1 MSLRTTS
8 TLPFPRS
15 HRLLFAA
22 ASICTFSLGCGKQET
37 TIAPPPKPKPPA
49 RVSDADLQKFKPNE
63 TGAVMVLMYHRIE
76 ADEPDNDLNRKPASF
91 RNDLKLLRNGGY
103 HPVTALELVTNSMD
117 VPIGKTPV
125 AITFD
130 DALPSQFKI
139 ITGRDGKPHI
149 DPDCAAGI
157 LETFHTQ
164 YPEWPTKATFFVLPK
179 AGRNGEPF
187 GQAGMS
193 GQKFDYLT
201 KKGYEIANHT
211 ATHDDLRAASGDK
224 VQAELAAAVRDIKQI
239 SPSAAM
245 QTLALPYGRLPRSES
260 AQKYLVSG
268 SQGGTTY
275 ANKAVF
281 LAAWRPIL
289 SPVTRNDKKLSEGG
303 TFSVFNPYRLERIK
317 ADAREAKLPGTFE
330 YWLKYFGKNPGARYI
345 SDGMKEVVTV
355 PASSQSAVDVVRLKI
370 QGKRLQVYGG
380 DGKSGG
386 VAGGDLSVE

>member
-8 TLPFPRS
+8 MPHSRS
-15 HRLLFAA
+15 HHLLFAA
-22 ASICTFSLGCGKQET
+22 ASFSIFSIGCPKQET
-37 TIAPPPKPKPPA
+37 AVAPAPKPKPPA

-63 TGAVMVLMYHRIE
+63 TGAIMVLMYHRIE

-91 RNDLKLLRNGGY
+91 RNDLKLLRDGDY
-103 HPVTALELVTNSMD
+103 HPVTALELVTNTME

-139 ITGRDGKPHI
+139 VTGRDGKPHI
-149 DPDCAAGI
+149 DPNCAAGI
-157 LETFHTQ
+157 LETFHKDF
-164 YPEWPTKATFFVLPK
+164 PEWPTKATFFVLPK

-193 GQKFDYLT
+193 GQKFDYLA
-201 KKGYEIANHT
+201 KRGYEIANHT
-211 ATHDDLRAASGDK
+211 STHDNLRGASDDK
-224 VQAELAAAVRDIKQI
+224 VKWELATAVREIKQVA
-239 SPSAAM
+239 PSAAM
-245 QTLALPYGRLPRSES
+245 QTLALPYGKLPRTQS
-260 AQKYLVSG
+260 AQKSLVSG
-268 SQGGTTY
+268 TQGGTTY

-289 SPVTRNDKKLSEGG
+289 SPATRNDKKLSEGG
-303 TFSVFNPYRLERIK
+303 TFSIFNPYRLERIK

-330 YWLKYFGKNPGARYI
+330 YWLKYFGKNPTARYV
-345 SDGMKEVVTV
+345 SDGLKEVVTV
-355 PASSQSAVDVVRLKI
+355 PASSQSAVDVVRLKM
-370 QGKRLQVYGG
+370 QGKKLQVYGG

-386 VAGGDLSVE
+386 AAGGDLSVE